1 MNIIDIS
8 LQLQNYLFFVV
19 IYISVIKIKL
29 TIYISNYFTFLIA

>member
-19 IYISVIKIKL
+19 IYICVIKNKL